1 MLDKSL
7 NFLRPYEIKDLI
19 RIGRNEDG
27 GYIVPKE
34 ILNKSNFLLSFGM
47 GSHWNFEEDFL
58 KYSIK
63 NKVHIYDHTV
73 DLFFFIYRIYK
84 SIKRIFYFKSSIK
97 NVVYKYNEL
106 INFLKINKKR
116 FIHYKE
122 KVDIK
127 KNQFCTDLI
136 TIFSRISEKKLI
148 LKIDIEGDEYKILK
162 NILNFLDK
170 IELLIIEFH
179 EIDIKRE
186 KFVMII
192 KEIQNNYNIIHLHG
206 NNATGYC
213 DDGLPRTI
221 EITFLKKNIDK
232 ILPLKKINKFPING
246 LDFPNLPYVQDLEI
260 NFNK

>member
-63 NKVHIYDHTV
+63 N
-73 DLFFFIYRIYK
+73 
-84 SIKRIFYFKSSIK
+84 
-97 NVVYKYNEL
+97 
-106 INFLKINKKR
+106 
-116 FIHYKE
+116 
-122 KVDIK
+122 
-127 KNQFCTDLI
+127 
-136 TIFSRISEKKLI
+136 
-148 LKIDIEGDEYKILK
+148 
-162 NILNFLDK
+162 
-170 IELLIIEFH
+170 
-179 EIDIKRE
+179 
-186 KFVMII
+186 
-192 KEIQNNYNIIHLHG
+192 
-206 NNATGYC
+206 
-213 DDGLPRTI
+213 
-221 EITFLKKNIDK
+221 IDK

-246 LDFPNLPYVQDLEI
+246 LDFPNLSYVQDLEI